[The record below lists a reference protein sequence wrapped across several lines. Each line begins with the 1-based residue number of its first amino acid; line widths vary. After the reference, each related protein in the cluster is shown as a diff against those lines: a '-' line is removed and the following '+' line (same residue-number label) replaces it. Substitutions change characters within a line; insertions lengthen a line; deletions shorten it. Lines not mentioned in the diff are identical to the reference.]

1 MTVCVYSF
9 YVWGVTLYILRWE
22 GMTAEVVGGDRVDEG
37 GAEMT
42 MTSLPSTPNFECRPY
57 CKFSILWSVKK
68 WPIR

>member
-1 MTVCVYSF
+1 
-9 YVWGVTLYILRWE
+9 
-22 GMTAEVVGGDRVDEG
+22 MTAEVVGGDRVDEG

-68 WPIR
+68 WPIRWPY